1 MRRGFSLLLL
11 LRRALDA
18 GDGRSGVASLKAKPR
33 IAPGPCSRRCISPS
47 KRMSIPAAAF
57 RSSHVISAGT
67 GVVLNRRIRRAAF
80 VGAAARARSCR
91 HALFMLRFLARG
103 SAGTDGSVIGHAG
116 RGLALSRRNER
127 RAEERRDDKSRD
139 CKFGSHQKCLHG
151 VTEPLQTSTGDLV
164 PLRDQHCAN
173 FIFQRTRVWPL
184 RNIRHLPNIRHA
196 PNTGFA
202 QSSSID
208 FVASTHHK
216 LRAKPNRGKRN
227 VGDEYQE
234 SSLLKVRGNDVIA
247 VHRA

>member
-1 MRRGFSLLLL
+1 LRRGFSLLLL

-57 RSSHVISAGT
+57 RSSHGIGAGT
-67 GVVLNRRIRRAAF
+67 SVALIRRIRRAAF
-80 VGAAARARSCR
+80 VGPAARARSCR

-139 CKFGSHQKCLHG
+139 CKFGSHQKCLHR

-184 RNIRHLPNIRHA
+184 RNIRRLPNIRHA

-208 FVASTHHK
+208 FVRLDTSQTS
-216 LRAKPNRGKRN
+216 GKT
-227 VGDEYQE
+227 
-234 SSLLKVRGNDVIA
+234 
-247 VHRA
+247 